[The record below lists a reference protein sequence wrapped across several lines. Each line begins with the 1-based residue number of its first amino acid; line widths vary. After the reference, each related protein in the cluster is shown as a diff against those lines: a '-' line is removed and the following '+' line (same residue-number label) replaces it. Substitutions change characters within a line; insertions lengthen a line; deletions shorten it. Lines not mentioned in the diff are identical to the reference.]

1 MSDSKSNSSRREFMT
16 SAGAA
21 TGLAALAT
29 LLVGGNAANAQQLEL
44 NAMGPTPEQA
54 AAFAAL
60 PDRPVVMV
68 NLLKFSR
75 GGEGASDN
83 AQYAADVGKI
93 LEKIGAERIFSG
105 LCQGTF
111 VGGAEWDRIALV
123 RYPSPRALLQMAQS
137 EEYRAISGNRTSSLD
152 GQINIAVFET

>member
-1 MSDSKSNSSRREFMT
+1 MSEKEKTGTRREFVA

-21 TGLAALAT
+21 SGLAVLAT
-29 LLVGGNAANAQQLEL
+29 LLGGGKLANAQQIEL

-54 AAFAAL
+54 AAFASL

-68 NLLKFSR
+68 NLLKFSP
-75 GGEGASDN
+75 GGASAN
-83 AQYAADVGKI
+83 AQYSADVAVI

-105 LCQGTF
+105 MCQGTF
-111 VGGAEWDRIALV
+111 IGGVEWDRIALV
-123 RYPSPRALLQMAQS
+123 RYPSARALLEMAQS
-137 EEYRAISGNRTSSLD
+137 EEYRAISGNRTASLE